1 VEDTLRRQ
9 RERLASAGIEPT
21 PDLAHRV
28 TDEVKRLR
36 EERAASSKSEET
48 IEAYEAAMRR
58 LSLSEDDVVE
68 IAIALG
74 TPAKA
79 S

>member
-1 VEDTLRRQ
+1 
-9 RERLASAGIEPT
+9 
-21 PDLAHRV
+21 
-28 TDEVKRLR
+28 LR
-36 EERAASSKSEET
+36 EERAASSRSEEA
-48 IEAYEAAMRR
+48 IEVYEAAMRR
-58 LSLSEDDVVE
+58 LSLNEDDVVD